1 MIANYISVVALFV
14 TVVVAIVVTFILGI
28 KELRETIFK
37 LRRDVLSLEER
48 ADVIREE
55 VIYLLCKDHERK
67 ELYEFLKKEYENE
80 QIRINS
86 GNI

>member
-28 KELRETIFK
+28 KWLRATILK
-37 LRRDVLSLEER
+37 LRRDVLSLETEMRETQNELMALLIKDNER
-48 ADVIREE
+48 Q
-55 VIYLLCKDHERK
+55 
-67 ELYEFLKKEYENE
+67 ELYESMKRGYENE

>member
-1 MIANYISVVALFV
+1 MIANYISEVALFV
-14 TVVVAIVVTFILGI
+14 TVVVAIVVTFILVI

-37 LRRDVLSLEER
+37 LRRDVLSLEAEMR
-48 ADVIREE
+48 KTQNELMALI
-55 VIYLLCKDHERK
+55 IKDDARK
-67 ELYEFLKKEYENE
+67 ELYDFLKKEYENE